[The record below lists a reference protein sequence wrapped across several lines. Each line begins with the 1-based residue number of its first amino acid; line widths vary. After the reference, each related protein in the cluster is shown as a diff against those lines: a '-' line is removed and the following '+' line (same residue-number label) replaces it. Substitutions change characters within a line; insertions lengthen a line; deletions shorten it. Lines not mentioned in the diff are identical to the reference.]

1 MANSSARTFKKRA
14 LFDAVK
20 SRGYA
25 PCSYCGRKLTF
36 AQATLDHV
44 FPQSLGGHSGLGN
57 LVIACEKCNKKK
69 GSYDWRGKAKDTQPD
84 HYSLIDLIDSLSQP
98 KDERTS

>member
-1 MANSSARTFKKRA
+1 VANSTANRVKKKII
-14 LFDAVK
+14 FDQIK
-20 SRGYA
+20 CRGYA
-25 PCSYCGRKLTF
+25 PCSYCGKKLTF

-69 GSYDWRGKAKDTQPD
+69 GSYDWRGKVKDTQPD
-84 HYSLIDLIDSLSQP
+84 HYYLVELIESLSQP
-98 KDERTS
+98 RDERTS